1 MSTKSAESTVSAS
14 AFASASAL
22 PALIAG
28 EVRFLLFTYNW
39 NHSKDRDND
48 SVRSFAT
55 LQEAEQAYAGTQN
68 AAEVA
73 VVQNG
78 ELRVISRSA
87 AGSPNNPRTI
97 QWRRDQDW
105 PDWAL

>member
-1 MSTKSAESTVSAS
+1 MSTKSDELTAS
-14 AFASASAL
+14 VSAL
-22 PALIAG
+22 PALTAG

-39 NHSKDRDND
+39 NHSRDRDND

-55 LQEAEQAYAGTQN
+55 LQEAEQAFAGTQN

-87 AGSPNNPRTI
+87 ADRHGAAQTI
-97 QWRRDQDW
+97 QWRRDLDW
-105 PDWAL
+105 PDYAL